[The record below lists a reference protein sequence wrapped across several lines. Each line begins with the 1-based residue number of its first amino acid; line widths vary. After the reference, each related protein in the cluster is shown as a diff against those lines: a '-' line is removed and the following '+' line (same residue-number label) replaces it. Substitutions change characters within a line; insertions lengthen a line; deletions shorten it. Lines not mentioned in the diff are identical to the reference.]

1 MLKQSGLVIKSK
13 SPSNIQVA
21 TCSGW
26 TISFLH
32 DFGQVITNLG
42 LKFFLCKTDPLVNYF
57 KELLLGRAH
66 KNHNE
71 IFWNNPVGPHSSTA
85 TPTSTSVLYRG
96 RGGGRC
102 QLSWLWR
109 RTPGPFS
116 MEYAWNWS
124 PSRLPTSSPS
134 ARLWLCACASADF
147 EGEKPFALLSM
158 AWDWSPVLSHSEE
171 AQRRSKVCSSEW
183 GVRAGKGY
191 SPTWPPSGPK
201 WDQEVK
207 LPRYDS

>member
-57 KELLLGRAH
+57 KELFLGRAH

-96 RGGGRC
+96 RGG
-102 QLSWLWR
+102 QMPTVLALA
-109 RTPGPFS
+109 PH
-116 MEYAWNWS
+116 
-124 PSRLPTSSPS
+124 SRAFLH
-134 ARLWLCACASADF
+134 
-147 EGEKPFALLSM
+147 
-158 AWDWSPVLSHSEE
+158 WSPVLSHSEE